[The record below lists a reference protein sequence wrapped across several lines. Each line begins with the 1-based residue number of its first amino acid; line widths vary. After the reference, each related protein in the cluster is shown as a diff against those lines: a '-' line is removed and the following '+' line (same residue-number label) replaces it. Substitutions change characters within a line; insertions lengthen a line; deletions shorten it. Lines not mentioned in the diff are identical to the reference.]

1 MENVPHD
8 PASSFAPEICIETAP
23 PPFTQNI
30 IFLTQADHID
40 LKQNAHYW
48 KSQYEILKKKYQSL
62 QHALNLA
69 NAKIKDLNQRL
80 YGKKSEKKVTKADK
94 NPNNSASTLARKPRG
109 QQTGSQGHGRT
120 IRPDLPIIEEERD
133 VAAEDKTCKV
143 CGKQYNALLKTED
156 STITEVYVNAHV
168 RRIKRKVY
176 AQACHCEGV
185 PGIITATSE
194 PRLFPKCANGLSVW
208 TEILLRK
215 FLFSRATTNLCR
227 DYDYRGLPISTG
239 TITDGLKR
247 MAPLFEPL
255 IEAFTKKQLT
265 EDLFHND
272 ETGWK
277 VFEAIEGKV
286 GYRWYLW
293 VTQSKSVVYYIMAPT
308 RSGDIPID
316 YFSGLDKTLE
326 QVIVV
331 CDRYSGYK
339 RLSRENALIIL
350 AFCWAHVRRDFLDA
364 AKSWPTL
371 DTWMF
376 SWVEMIG
383 ELYHLNAQRLDQWDE
398 TCSLEDQSSAF
409 EKQQQ
414 RLEEAVAQMKANGD
428 NELKKDGLHTAQ
440 RKVLESLN
448 NHWLGLTVF
457 IKSPQVPMDNNRA
470 EQRMRNPGMGRK
482 NYYGSGSQWSAHL
495 AAMMFSVFQT
505 LLLWK
510 LNPFHWLHDYLTAC
524 AENSGYAPK
533 DIFHFIPWLM
543 SEGRKQT
550 LAKPLPMAKVS
561 DIHQQQNPAQPQ
573 LE

>member
-1 MENVPHD
+1 
-8 PASSFAPEICIETAP
+8 
-23 PPFTQNI
+23 
-30 IFLTQADHID
+30 
-40 LKQNAHYW
+40 
-48 KSQYEILKKKYQSL
+48 LKKKTTCL
-62 QHALNLA
+62 QDELNLA
-69 NAKIKDLNQRL
+69 HAKIKDLTQRL

-94 NPNNSASTLARKPRG
+94 NPNNRASPFTRKPRG

-120 IRPDLPIIEEERD
+120 VRPYLPIIDEERD
-133 VAAEDKTCKV
+133 VAAQDKTCKV
-143 CGKQYNALLKTED
+143 CGKQYHALSKTED
-156 STITEVYVNAHV
+156 STITEVHVNAHV

-176 AQACHCEGV
+176 TQACHCEGV
-185 PGIITATSE
+185 PGVITATPE
-194 PRLFPKCANGLSVW
+194 PRLFPKCATGLSVW
-208 TEILLRK
+208 TEVLLSK
-215 FLFSRATTNLCR
+215 FLFSRATTNGCR
-227 DYDYRGLPISTG
+227 DYAYRGLPISTG

-247 MAPLFEPL
+247 MAALFEPL
-255 IEAFTKKQLT
+255 IEAFIKKQLS

-293 VTQSKSVVYYIMAPT
+293 VTQSPSVVYYIMAPT
-308 RSGDIPID
+308 RSGDIPIA

-339 RLSRENALIIL
+339 RLSRENARIIL

-371 DTWMF
+371 DIWMF
-376 SWVEMIG
+376 SWVERIA

-398 TCSLEDQSSAF
+398 TRVLEDQSPAF
-409 EKQQQ
+409 EKQQH
-414 RLEEAVAQMKANGD
+414 RLEEAVAQMKVD
-428 NELKKDGLHTAQ
+428 CDRTLEKDGLHSAQ

-457 IKSPQVPMDNNRA
+457 IKSPHVPMDNNKA
-470 EQRMRNPGMGRK
+470 EQRMRNPAMGRK

-524 AENSGYAPK
+524 AENNGCAPK
-533 DIFHFIPWLM
+533 DNAHFIPWLM
-543 SEGRKQT
+543 SEQRKHA
-550 LAKPLPMAKVS
+550 LANPRPMSTVS
-561 DIHQQQNPAQPQ
+561 NIHPHPNPVQR
-573 LE
+573 E

>member
-1 MENVPHD
+1 MENPLNHLPPPSALEVGID
-8 PASSFAPEICIETAP
+8 TTP
-23 PPFTQNI
+23 PPFTQKMVS
-30 IFLTQADHID
+30 LTQAEHIE
-40 LKQNAHYW
+40 LIHNANYRE
-48 KSQYEILKKKYQSL
+48 SQYAILKKKYQAL
-62 QHALNLA
+62 QYELDLA

-80 YGKKSEKKVTKADK
+80 YGKKSEKKVTRADK
-94 NPNNSASTLARKPRG
+94 NPSNYGNTHSPKPRG

-120 IRPDLPIIEEERD
+120 ARPNLPIIEEERD
-133 VAAEDKTCKV
+133 VAPQDKTCNV
-143 CGKQYNALLKTED
+143 CGMEYNALSKTED
-156 STITEVYVNAHV
+156 STITEIHVNAHV

-176 AQACHCEGV
+176 AQACRCDGV
-185 PGIITATSE
+185 PGIIAATPE

-208 TEILLRK
+208 TEILLSK
-215 FLFSRATTNLCR
+215 FLFARATNNFCR

-247 MAPLFEPL
+247 MAPLFKPL
-255 IEAFTKKQLT
+255 IDEFTNKQLT

-326 QVIVV
+326 QVILV
-331 CDRYSGYK
+331 CDRYSAYK

-364 AKSWPTL
+364 AKSWPDL
-371 DTWMF
+371 EQWMF
-376 SWVEMIG
+376 SWVDTIG
-383 ELYHLNAQRLDQWDE
+383 ELYTLNKQRLTHWDE
-398 TCSLEDQSSAF
+398 ALAFSDQSSDF
-409 EKQQQ
+409 EQQHQ
-414 RLEEAVAQMKANGD
+414 PLEDVIEQMKTRCD
-428 NELKKDGLHTAQ
+428 NELKKETLHTAQ
-440 RKVLESLN
+440 RKVLDSLN

-457 IKSPQVPMDNNRA
+457 IKSPQVPMDNNTA

-482 NYYGSGSQWSAHL
+482 NYYGSGCQWSAHL
-495 AAMMFSVFQT
+495 AAMMFSIFQT

-510 LNPFHWLHDYLTAC
+510 LNPFHWLHCYLTAC
-524 AENSGYAPK
+524 AENGGHAPK
-533 DIFHFIPWLM
+533 DINQYIPWKM
-543 SEGRKQT
+543 SEEQKQK
-550 LAKPLPMAKVS
+550 LAKPPPMANV
-561 DIHQQQNPAQPQ
+561 IGIRQQQSVQSQ
-573 LE
+573 RQ